1 MGDLRIQ
8 RALNIIERCKIFAT
22 GVALV
27 RNFTG
32 AVGLTGFA
40 RVFSG
45 VLVPSPVQGIF
56 GDIRL
61 IFIVKFHSRF
71 GI

>member
-1 MGDLRIQ
+1 MGDLGIQ
-8 RALNIIERCKIFAT
+8 RALNIIERCKIFAA

-40 RVFSG
+40 RVVSG
-45 VLVPSPVQGIF
+45 VLVPSPVQGLF
-56 GDIRL
+56 GDVRL
-61 IFIVKFHSRF
+61 ISIVEFHCRF
-71 GI
+71 GL